1 MSEVEEK
8 LLLRW
13 NEFEVE
19 VPDSRRQMWEEREFT
34 DVTLATADEQQIS
47 SHRLILSAHSSFFKR
62 ILMKNPQQNLVV
74 YLKDI
79 CLSELELVLEYVYTG
94 KVEVW
99 RKELQTFLATG
110 RELGFKGM
118 EVSYGAQL
126 DVDPGGRVKQ
136 CQGAQIDG
144 RGEGIER
151 SQAGNGRTESHQQQ
165 IHIGKSDNFPMTRI
179 TETKEFEEPQMGMD
193 VTSQK
198 AHTDV
203 MFRLNKQIK
212 RRTTSETNKPTIKHT
227 TNSQDKQK
235 TFLGSTDEV
244 LIRNSPGF
252 QETTKLPTMGFKMK
266 SRPPAVFAC
275 DTCGTQFLARA
286 TLEQH
291 NITAH
296 SWTVFNCTQC
306 NFKTVDPNSLGMHK
320 EAQH

>member
-1 MSEVEEK
+1 MLEVDEM

-13 NEFEVE
+13 NEFQTEA
-19 VPDSRRQMWEEREFT
+19 PDSRREMWEAREFT
-34 DVTLATADEQQIS
+34 DVTLATADEQQIL

-79 CLSELELVLEYVYTG
+79 CLSELELLLEFVYTG
-94 KVEVW
+94 EVKVHREQ
-99 RKELQTFLATG
+99 LQTLLASG

-118 EVSYGAQL
+118 EVSFGDHLEVDLGGGAHI
-126 DVDPGGRVKQ
+126 GGKE
-136 CQGAQIDG
+136 
-144 RGEGIER
+144 EGI
-151 SQAGNGRTESHQQQ
+151 QVAQVGNGKTESDQQQ
-165 IHIGKSDNFPMTRI
+165 IEINGKSENLSMMGN
-179 TETKEFEEPQMGMD
+179 TESIGFEECQMGMD
-193 VTSQK
+193 LTNQK

-212 RRTTSETNKPTIKHT
+212 QRTTGGTHKSSKHPA
-227 TNSQDKQK
+227 NRQK
-235 TFLGSTDEV
+235 SFLGSTADGMS
-244 LIRNSPGF
+244 IRNSPAL
-252 QETTKLPTMGFKMK
+252 QETTTLPTMGFKMK
-266 SRPPAVFAC
+266 GRPPAVFTC

-291 NITAH
+291 NISAH